1 VGVPFARD
9 MVNDSRVRDVG
20 QGNIDSALS
29 EARYNAATDVRDNF
43 CFGGAVSFCYRRR
56 CCDIA
61 CTTVWL
67 KCSLC
72 DCIAK
77 DRMCKR

>member
-1 VGVPFARD
+1 MGVPFARD

-43 CFGGAVSFCYRRR
+43 CFGGAVSFCYRR
-56 CCDIA
+56 
-61 CTTVWL
+61 
-67 KCSLC
+67 
-72 DCIAK
+72 
-77 DRMCKR
+77 